1 VTEFVVIIFLFR
13 VFSTFIAVLVIC
25 RTTSGYLNHLNR
37 MDENC
42 DPSYPD
48 VYIASPPP
56 DLNCD
61 DVPYKNIKVVG
72 DDPHG
77 FDGDSLS

>member
-1 VTEFVVIIFLFR
+1 
-13 VFSTFIAVLVIC
+13 
-25 RTTSGYLNHLNR
+25 

-48 VYIASPPP
+48 VCIASPPP

-77 FDGDSLS
+77 FDGNSLS